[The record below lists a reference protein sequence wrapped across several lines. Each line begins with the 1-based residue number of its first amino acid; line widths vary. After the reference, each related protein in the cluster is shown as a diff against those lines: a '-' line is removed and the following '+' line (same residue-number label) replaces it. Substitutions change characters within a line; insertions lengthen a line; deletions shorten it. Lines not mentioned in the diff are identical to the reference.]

1 MYLIKLISKTRNYY
15 SIGED
20 HAGNLST
27 LIHSDTLFSALCN
40 NIRLLEGKEVLK
52 EFLAAVQDSLKTGD
66 GWFKLSSCFHYID
79 IYKDQ
84 KQLSSLFFLPAPL
97 KRFTFTEEAQS
108 YLEGNPKLFKKV
120 EYLSSNTARK
130 LQKGEPLSFNAFYLL
145 DDSHLLD
152 DKDLEILGWKKW
164 VQKKIPHEHD
174 TEFIAIKEKIKLLR
188 QVEEQRVRIKRCGFN
203 ISEAKSEPFT
213 RSKLYLTRS
222 NYFIRSE
229 DARLIHELVPGFYF
243 LLDPS
248 GLKEA
253 HVSILKAAI
262 KLLTDNGIGGE
273 RSLGAGLFDDV
284 VIEPLEKEPNLNDL
298 FSNGEESN
306 HREFMNLSLVY
317 PATPKIDMKH
327 VKFYSLL
334 DRTGYCYSLD
344 SKTQRFLDVKFI
356 KEGSVFT
363 GKIKGKLVQ
372 VASKEFAR
380 THHEVYKNGIGFYMN
395 IGPNQ
400 AEEGEI

>member
-1 MYLIKLISKTRNYY
+1 
-15 SIGED
+15 
-20 HAGNLST
+20 
-27 LIHSDTLFSALCN
+27 
-40 NIRLLEGKEVLK
+40 
-52 EFLAAVQDSLKTGD
+52 
-66 GWFKLSSCFHYID
+66 
-79 IYKDQ
+79 
-84 KQLSSLFFLPAPL
+84 
-97 KRFTFTEEAQS
+97 
-108 YLEGNPKLFKKV
+108 
-120 EYLSSNTARK
+120 
-130 LQKGEPLSFNAFYLL
+130 
-145 DDSHLLD
+145 
-152 DKDLEILGWKKW
+152 
-164 VQKKIPHEHD
+164 
-174 TEFIAIKEKIKLLR
+174 
-188 QVEEQRVRIKRCGFN
+188 
-203 ISEAKSEPFT
+203 
-213 RSKLYLTRS
+213 
-222 NYFIRSE
+222 
-229 DARLIHELVPGFYF
+229 
-243 LLDPS
+243 
-248 GLKEA
+248 
-253 HVSILKAAI
+253 